1 MTGRENKVGLV
12 GFGKKFFTLAT
23 KPKLPRKVAYF
34 SQLSM
39 IISEYTKPFR
49 SYLLN
54 STANPANFHP
64 NWVGLAVLFSSF
76 IFFGLDGVNWH
87 KDLDSY

>member
-1 MTGRENKVGLV
+1 MTERENEVGLV

-39 IISEYTKPFR
+39 IISEYR
-49 SYLLN
+49 HYQ
-54 STANPANFHP
+54 
-64 NWVGLAVLFSSF
+64 
-76 IFFGLDGVNWH
+76 
-87 KDLDSY
+87 

>member
-12 GFGKKFFTLAT
+12 GFGKKFVTLAT

-39 IISEYTKPFR
+39 IISEYR
-49 SYLLN
+49 HYQW
-54 STANPANFHP
+54 TAKNL
-64 NWVGLAVLFSSF
+64 GSR
-76 IFFGLDGVNWH
+76 D
-87 KDLDSY
+87 Y

>member
-1 MTGRENKVGLV
+1 MTVRKKKTENKVGLV

-39 IISEYTKPFR
+39 IISEYTKGQET
-49 SYLLN
+49 Y
-54 STANPANFHP
+54 
-64 NWVGLAVLFSSF
+64 
-76 IFFGLDGVNWH
+76 
-87 KDLDSY
+87 DLKNK